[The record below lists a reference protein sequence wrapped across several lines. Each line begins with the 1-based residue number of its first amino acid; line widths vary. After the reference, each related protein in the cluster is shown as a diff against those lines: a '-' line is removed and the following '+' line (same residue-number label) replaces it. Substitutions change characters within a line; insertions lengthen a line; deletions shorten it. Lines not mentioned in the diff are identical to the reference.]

1 MKRKLLIQ
9 FRCEKTQAEIAK
21 EFGVSQQAWASWE
34 NGTSQPSVILMKKL
48 EDAIGVPMEEIF
60 FDVFNRDNHSNQK
73 VQQDTKKTFSES
85 KVAQ

>member
-1 MKRKLLIQ
+1 MKRTHLIR

-21 EFGVSQQAWASWE
+21 EFGVSQQAWASLE

-60 FDVFNRDNHSNQK
+60 LTFLTVIISLKRKHSK
-73 VQQDTKKTFSES
+73 ATKNFSES
-85 KVAQ
+85 EATQ

>member
-1 MKRKLLIQ
+1 MKRRLLIQ

-60 FDVFNRDNHSNQK
+60 FDVFNRDNQSNQK
-73 VQQDTKKTFSES
+73 VQQDNKKTFSES
-85 KVAQ
+85 KVSQ